1 VIAIENVRLF
11 NETRDA
17 LHKVE
22 QRTAE
27 LTESLARQTATSEV
41 LKLISRSTF
50 ELDVVLNTLL
60 ESASRLCGAEGAVLA
75 RPDADGAYI
84 PAVLQTTLG
93 PAARE
98 RYLAL
103 LRSRPVHAGEDSAA
117 GRAIL
122 HRRTVHLEDVRL
134 DPAYGRHDLAEASA
148 FHNVLAVPLLRQGEP
163 IGVITLSKSVDGVSF
178 TQGQIE
184 LVTTFADQAVIAIE
198 NARLFNETK
207 DALEQQTATS
217 EVLQVISGSVA
228 DSQPVFEK
236 ILESCNHLFASSE
249 QGIILVNDDGSLQ
262 LGAHRGHARPLLEGL
277 FPVTQPELLAGETLG
292 RQVLHIRDVL
302 NDSHVPPGI
311 RLVAQRLG
319 IGSYSQVFAPMVWEG
334 RGIGS
339 LYVTRQ
345 PPVGFTDKE
354 IGLLRTFADQ
364 AVIAIQNARLF
375 NETREALEQQTATA
389 NILGVIS
396 RSVADTQPVFEA
408 ILASCE
414 RLFDGLHVG
423 ITLAGDDG
431 LVRLVAQHGEEA
443 NREQFQRSF
452 PVPLSA
458 ESGSGLAILQRRV
471 VHYPDTQQGTNVP
484 PYVKRSAETVG
495 TRSVI
500 IAPLLWEGRGIGTI
514 FVGRRTP
521 GPFSEKDIALL
532 KTFADQAVI
541 AIQNARLFTET
552 KEALEQQT
560 ATAEVLQVISS
571 SVADANP
578 VFDKILDSCER
589 LFAATGLGIY
599 LIDDVGMLHLGGF
612 RGNAMGLSDPARE
625 VGGAFPRPLEGTA
638 TALAVR
644 ERRVVHFA
652 DALNDP
658 DVPAP
663 LRRVAE
669 VIGNFSI
676 AFAPMLWE
684 DRGVGAIQVSR
695 GPTNPFTEKEL
706 VLLKTFADQAVIAI
720 QNSRFFN
727 EIQSKSRELELA
739 NKHKS
744 EFLANMSHELRTPLN
759 AIIGFSEVLS
769 EKMFGEVNEKQL
781 EYLLDIHTSG
791 HHLLQLI
798 NDILDLSKIEAGRM
812 DLDLATVELPMLLD
826 NCTTLVRERAGRQG
840 LTLSLEVEKG
850 LGEWVADIRKVKQ
863 VVINLL
869 SNAVKFTPAG
879 GRVTLRARRVADGVE
894 IAVIDT
900 GVGIAADQ
908 QDLVFEEFRQAGG
921 DYLRKSEGTG
931 LGLSLAKRFVEL
943 HGGSMRVDSELGKG
957 SIFAFILPER
967 VLEAI

>member
-1 VIAIENVRLF
+1 MLKDGAPVGAILVGWPDAGETPQRQADLLKTFADQAVIAIENVRLF
-11 NETRDA
+11 NET
-17 LHKVE
+17 
-22 QRTAE
+22 
-27 LTESLARQTATSEV
+27 
-41 LKLISRSTF
+41 
-50 ELDVVLNTLL
+50 
-60 ESASRLCGAEGAVLA
+60 
-75 RPDADGAYI
+75 
-84 PAVLQTTLG
+84 
-93 PAARE
+93 
-98 RYLAL
+98 
-103 LRSRPVHAGEDSAA
+103 
-117 GRAIL
+117 
-122 HRRTVHLEDVRL
+122 
-134 DPAYGRHDLAEASA
+134 
-148 FHNVLAVPLLRQGEP
+148 
-163 IGVITLSKSVDGVSF
+163 
-178 TQGQIE
+178 
-184 LVTTFADQAVIAIE
+184 
-198 NARLFNETK
+198 K
-207 DALEQQTATS
+207 D
-217 EVLQVISGSVA
+217 
-228 DSQPVFEK
+228 
-236 ILESCNHLFASSE
+236 
-249 QGIILVNDDGSLQ
+249 
-262 LGAHRGHARPLLEGL
+262 
-277 FPVTQPELLAGETLG
+277 
-292 RQVLHIRDVL
+292 
-302 NDSHVPPGI
+302 
-311 RLVAQRLG
+311 
-319 IGSYSQVFAPMVWEG
+319 
-334 RGIGS
+334 
-339 LYVTRQ
+339 
-345 PPVGFTDKE
+345 
-354 IGLLRTFADQ
+354 
-364 AVIAIQNARLF
+364 
-375 NETREALEQQTATA
+375 ALEQQTATA

-431 LVRLVAQHGEEA
+431 LVRLVAQHGEEGR
-443 NREQFQRSF
+443 REQFERSF

-458 ESGSGLAILQRRV
+458 ESGSGLAILERRV
-471 VHYPDTQQGTNVP
+471 VHYPDVHEAADVP
-484 PYVKRSAETVG
+484 PYVKRSSAAVA

-500 IAPLLWEGRGIGTI
+500 MAPLLWEGRGIGTI

-560 ATAEVLQVISS
+560 ATAAVLQVISS

-599 LIDDVGMLHLGGF
+599 LIDDAGMLHLGGF
-612 RGNAMGLSDPARE
+612 RGNAMGLADPVRA
-625 VGGAFPRPLEGTA
+625 VGGVFPRPLEGTA

-652 DALNDP
+652 DALADP

-669 VIGNFSI
+669 AVGNFSI

-695 GPTNPFTEKEL
+695 GPTNPFTQKEL
-706 VLLKTFADQAVIAI
+706 ALLKTFADQAVIAI

-769 EKMFGEVNEKQL
+769 EKMFGDVNEKQL
-781 EYLLDIHTSG
+781 EYLLDIHTLG
-791 HHLLQLI
+791 PPPAAADQRHPRPVEDRGRADGPRPGDREPADAARQLH
-798 NDILDLSKIEAGRM
+798 DPGPRARQPAGADPLARDREGPRRLGRRHPQGQAGRHQPAVERRQVHAGRRPR
-812 DLDLATVELPMLLD
+812 DLARAPAS
-826 NCTTLVRERAGRQG
+826 TTASRSR
-840 LTLSLEVEKG
+840 S
-850 LGEWVADIRKVKQ
+850 
-863 VVINLL
+863 
-869 SNAVKFTPAG
+869 
-879 GRVTLRARRVADGVE
+879 
-894 IAVIDT
+894 IDT

-957 SIFAFILPER
+957 STFAFILPER